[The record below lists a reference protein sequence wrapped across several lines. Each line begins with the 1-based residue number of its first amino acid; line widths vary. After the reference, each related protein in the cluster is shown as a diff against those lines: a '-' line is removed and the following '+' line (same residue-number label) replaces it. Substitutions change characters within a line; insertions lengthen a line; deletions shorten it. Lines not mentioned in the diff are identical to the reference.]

1 MEKNLSS
8 ENEFS
13 GGEKNSQ
20 KEKIPFGKLAGIIFC
35 ILAAVC
41 TVVLMFVSGYFGGQM
56 KTIDKFFTAAQRSD
70 FNSYKAC
77 FSKSTAAKLTESDME
92 AARLIALVL
101 DEPEEFRTDVSF
113 AGRQKLGRGRYSVTF
128 DITVYN
134 DSESEKIE
142 NVTRVLV
149 RDSGKWVFEVND

>member
-1 MEKNLSS
+1 MEKNLSDR
-8 ENEFS
+8 ENIS
-13 GGEKNSQ
+13 PGKKNSAG
-20 KEKIPFGKLAGIIFC
+20 KKLSYGKLAGIIFC
-35 ILAAVC
+35 TAAAVC

-77 FSKSTAAKLTESDME
+77 FSKSVAAKLTEADLE
-92 AARLIALVL
+92 AARSIAAVL
-101 DEPEEFRTDVSF
+101 KDPEEFRTEVSF
-113 AGRQKLGRGRYSVTF
+113 AGRKKLGGGRYSVTF

-134 DSESEKIE
+134 DSESEKIP

-149 RDSGKWVFEVND
+149 RDGGKWVFEVND